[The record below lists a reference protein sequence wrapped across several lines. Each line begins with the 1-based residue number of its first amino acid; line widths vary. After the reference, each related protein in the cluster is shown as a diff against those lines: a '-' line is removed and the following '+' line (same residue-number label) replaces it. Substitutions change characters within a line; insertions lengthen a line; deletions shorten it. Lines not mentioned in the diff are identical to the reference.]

1 MLVIAT
7 LVWLF
12 VWDAMVAVRS
22 HIREDRK
29 KIVNAVLTLVVAM
42 GIGLALLISLSV
54 TAGVFHTADEMW
66 AGWRDAVYFLVAAGL
81 LASLSEYSM
90 ELEATAYQPVGNG
103 DEDSTTTTYEIKLK
117 SAALEEGALVF

>member
-1 MLVIAT
+1 
-7 LVWLF
+7 
-12 VWDAMVAVRS
+12 MVAVRS

-66 AGWRDAVYFLVAAGL
+66 GR
-81 LASLSEYSM
+81 LA
-90 ELEATAYQPVGNG
+90 
-103 DEDSTTTTYEIKLK
+103 
-117 SAALEEGALVF
+117 